1 MQDNIMETT
10 IQPFVKLAQSNLEL
24 IRQLSQPFEAS
35 STSGSKVNN
44 PLLQGPATWAQL
56 IQSGVLMQV
65 MQDAMKNYTEF
76 LMALSQNSI
85 AAAGQTRTNM
95 VREGQAVVERAA
107 EVVVPTQ
114 QQHRR
119 VPQEA

>member
-10 IQPFVKLAQSNLEL
+10 IQPFVKLAQSNFEL
-24 IRQLSQPFEAS
+24 IKQLCQPFEAS
-35 STSGSKVNN
+35 SSGKGIN
-44 PLLQGPATWAQL
+44 PLLQGPASWAQM
-56 IQSGVLMQV
+56 IQSGVLMQL

-76 LMALSQNSI
+76 LMALNQNTMI
-85 AAAGQTRTNM
+85 AVGQTRTN
-95 VREGQAVVERAA
+95 VAREGQALVERAA
-107 EVVVPTQ
+107 EVATTPT